1 MEKDEPKPES
11 YYTNFGDAYK
21 IYRDWDIARDIAR
34 IRKPKEEPNAI
45 MEINFKVDL
54 PCVE

>member
-21 IYRDWDIARDIAR
+21 IYRDRDIARDIAR

-45 MEINFKVDL
+45 TKINFKVDL

>member
-1 MEKDEPKPES
+1 MTIPES

-34 IRKPKEEPNAI
+34 IRKLKEETNA
-45 MEINFKVDL
+45 
-54 PCVE
+54 VEQRRTPG

>member
-34 IRKPKEEPNAI
+34 VRKLKKEETNAD
-45 MEINFKVDL
+45 E
-54 PCVE
+54 PRSTTRE

>member
-1 MEKDEPKPES
+1 MTDKDEPKPES

-34 IRKPKEEPNAI
+34 LVKPKEKQNADEPKRTTR
-45 MEINFKVDL
+45 E
-54 PCVE
+54 